1 MGCQGSEKKNMPSSI
16 APQPNLPRALKT
28 GDTIGIAAP
37 ASPFN
42 GQSFD
47 AGLRI
52 LESMGFN
59 PVLPEGLF
67 EKNGFLA
74 GTDRHRADLLT
85 RLFTDPAIDGII
97 CARGGYG
104 SMRILPLLD
113 ADVLAKH
120 PKVFVGFSDIT
131 SLIGFLVQRCGMT
144 VFHGPSVTTLG
155 DGNPQT
161 RERLL
166 AALTRAEPL
175 TLTAEAGETMRS
187 GRAEGPF
194 FCGNLTILCHL
205 TGTPFQPDLNGRILF
220 IEDRGEAPYRIDRM
234 LTQMRM
240 AGCFQD
246 LAGLALGAFTDCGS
260 PRQIHAIVAER
271 LSGLDI
277 PILAGFDVGHEGV
290 NLTLPVGITARLDTA
305 AKTLYFLDSA
315 VR

>member
-1 MGCQGSEKKNMPSSI
+1 MPSPI
-16 APQPNLPRALKT
+16 VPQPNLPRALKP
-28 GDTIGIAAP
+28 GDTIGMAAP
-37 ASPFN
+37 ASPFD
-42 GQSFD
+42 GKSFD
-47 AGLRI
+47 AGLRV
-52 LESMGFN
+52 LESMGFK
-59 PVLPEGLF
+59 PVVPEGLF

-74 GTDRHRADLLT
+74 GTDRHRADQLT

-113 ADVLAKH
+113 ADVLSRH

-131 SLIGFLVQRCGMT
+131 ALIGFLVQRCGMT

-161 RERLL
+161 RDCLL
-166 AALTRAEPL
+166 AALTRAEPM
-175 TLTAEAGETMRS
+175 TLTAEAGETIHS

-194 FCGNLTILCHL
+194 LCGNLTLFCHL
-205 TGTPFQPDLNGRILF
+205 TGTPFQPDLKGRILL

-240 AGCFQD
+240 AGCFQG
-246 LAGLALGAFTDCGS
+246 LAGLALGSFTDCGS
-260 PRQIHAIVAER
+260 YRQINEIVADR
-271 LSGLDI
+271 LNGLDI
-277 PILAGFDVGHEGV
+277 PMLAGFDAGHEGV
-290 NLTLPVGITARLDTA
+290 NLTLPVGVPARLDTA
-305 AKTLYFLDSA
+305 SKTLSFQNPA

>member
-1 MGCQGSEKKNMPSSI
+1 MPSPI
-16 APQPNLPRALKT
+16 ANQMNLPRALKP
-28 GDTIGIAAP
+28 GDRIGIAAP
-37 ASPFN
+37 ASPFD
-42 GQSFD
+42 GKSFE
-47 AGLRI
+47 AGLGV
-52 LESMGFN
+52 LESMGFD
-59 PVLPEGLF
+59 PVVPEGLF

-74 GTDRHRADLLT
+74 GTDQHRADQLT

-113 ADVLAKH
+113 ADTLAKH

-131 SLIGFLVQRCGMT
+131 ALIGFLVQRCGMT

-161 RERLL
+161 RDCLQ
-166 AALTRAEPL
+166 AALTRADPL
-175 TLTAEAGETMRS
+175 TLTAEAGQTIGS

-205 TGTPFQPDLNGRILF
+205 TGTPFQPDLKDRILL

-246 LAGLALGAFTDCGS
+246 LAGLALGSFTDCGS
-260 PRQIHAIVAER
+260 SRQINEIVADR
-271 LSGLDI
+271 LNGLDI
-277 PILAGFDVGHEGV
+277 PILAGFDAGHEGV
-290 NLTLPVGITARLDTA
+290 NLTLPVGGAVRLDTA
-305 AKTLYFLDSA
+305 SRTLSFLNSA

>member
-1 MGCQGSEKKNMPSSI
+1 MPSST
-16 APQPNLPRALKT
+16 AHPPKLPKALKP
-28 GDTIGIAAP
+28 GDRIGIAAP
-37 ASPFN
+37 ASPFDSK
-42 GQSFD
+42 SFD
-47 AGLRI
+47 AGLHV

-59 PVLPEGLF
+59 PVVPEGLF

-104 SMRILPLLD
+104 SMRLLPLLD
-113 ADVLAKH
+113 ADILSRH

-131 SLIGFLVQRCGMT
+131 ALIGFLVQRCGMT

-161 RERLL
+161 RERLQ

-175 TLTAEAGETMRS
+175 NLTAEAGATIHS
-187 GRAEGPF
+187 GAAEGPF
-194 FCGNLTILCHL
+194 FCGNLTLLCHL

-240 AGCFQD
+240 AGCFQN
-246 LAGLALGAFTDCGS
+246 LAGLALGAFSDCGS
-260 PRQIHAIVAER
+260 SQQIHAIVAER

-277 PILAGFDVGHEGV
+277 PILTGFDVGHEGV

-305 AKTLYFLDSA
+305 ARTLSFLNPA
-315 VR
+315 VC

>member
-1 MGCQGSEKKNMPSSI
+1 MPSSI
-16 APQPNLPRALKT
+16 VPQTNLPRALKP
-28 GDTIGIAAP
+28 GDRIGIAAP
-37 ASPFN
+37 ASPFD
-42 GQSFD
+42 GKSFE
-47 AGLRI
+47 AGLGV

-59 PVLPEGLF
+59 PVVPEGLF

-74 GTDRHRADLLT
+74 GTDRHRADQLT
-85 RLFTDPAIDGII
+85 RLFTDPEIDGII

-131 SLIGFLVQRCGMT
+131 ALIGFLVQRCGMT

-155 DGNPQT
+155 DGNLQT
-161 RERLL
+161 REHLM

-175 TLTAEAGETMRS
+175 TLTAEAGRTIHS
-187 GRAEGPF
+187 GRAQGPF
-194 FCGNLTILCHL
+194 LCGNLTLFCHL
-205 TGTPFQPDLNGRILF
+205 TGTPFQPDLKDRILL

-240 AGCFQD
+240 AGCFQG
-246 LAGLALGAFTDCGS
+246 LAGLAVGAFTDCGS
-260 PRQIHAIVAER
+260 SRQINEIVADR

-277 PILAGFDVGHEGV
+277 PILAGFDAGHEGV
-290 NLTLPVGITARLDTA
+290 NMTLPVGVPARLDTA
-305 AKTLYFLDSA
+305 SKTLSFLNPA

>member
-1 MGCQGSEKKNMPSSI
+1 MPPSI
-16 APQPNLPRALKT
+16 VSQPKLPRALKP

-37 ASPFN
+37 ASPFD
-42 GQSFD
+42 GKSFD
-47 AGLRI
+47 AGLRV

-59 PVLPEGLF
+59 PVVPEGLF

-74 GTDRHRADLLT
+74 GTDRHRADLLS
-85 RLFTDPAIDGII
+85 RLFADPAIDGII

-113 ADVLAKH
+113 ADALAKN

-131 SLIGFLVQRCGMT
+131 ALIGFLVQRCGMT

-161 RERLL
+161 RDCLL

-175 TLTAEAGETMRS
+175 TLTAEAGQALWPGS
-187 GRAEGPF
+187 AAGPF
-194 FCGNLTILCHL
+194 FCGNLTVLCHL
-205 TGTPFQPDLNGRILF
+205 TGTPFQPDLEGCILLL
-220 IEDRGEAPYRIDRM
+220 EDRGEAPYRIDRM

-260 PRQIHAIVAER
+260 SQQIHAIVTER
-271 LSGLDI
+271 LSELDI
-277 PILAGFDVGHEGV
+277 PILAGFDAGHEGV
-290 NLTLPVGITARLDTA
+290 NLTLPVGGTARLDTA
-305 AKTLYFLDSA
+305 SKTLSFQDPA

>member
-1 MGCQGSEKKNMPSSI
+1 MPASI
-16 APQPNLPRALKT
+16 ALQPKLPRALKP
-28 GDTIGIAAP
+28 GDTVGIAAP
-37 ASPFN
+37 ASPFD
-42 GQSFD
+42 GKSFD
-47 AGLRI
+47 AGLQV
-52 LESMGFN
+52 LESMGFK
-59 PVLPEGLF
+59 PVLPEGLY

-74 GTDRHRADLLT
+74 GTDRHRADQLT
-85 RLFTDPAIDGII
+85 RLFADPGIDGII

-113 ADVLAKH
+113 AKALARH

-131 SLIGFLVQRCGMT
+131 ALIGFLVQRCGMT

-187 GRAEGPF
+187 GSAEGPF

-205 TGTPFQPDLNGRILF
+205 TGTSFQPDLNGRILF

-240 AGCFQD
+240 AGCFEE

-260 PRQIHAIVAER
+260 SQQIHAIVAER

-277 PILAGFDVGHEGV
+277 PILTGFDVGHEGV
-290 NLTLPVGITARLDTA
+290 NLTLPVGGTARLDTA
-305 AKTLYFLDSA
+305 SGTLSFQDPA

>member
-1 MGCQGSEKKNMPSSI
+1 MPSSI
-16 APQPNLPRALKT
+16 AIPPNLPRALKP
-28 GDTIGIAAP
+28 GDRIGIAAP
-37 ASPFN
+37 ASPFD

-47 AGLRI
+47 AGLGV

-59 PVLPEGLF
+59 PVVPEGLS

-74 GTDRHRADLLT
+74 GTDQHRADQLT
-85 RLFTDPAIDGII
+85 RLFTDPEIGGII

-113 ADVLAKH
+113 ADVLARH

-131 SLIGFLVQRCGMT
+131 ALIGFLVQRCGMA

-161 RERLL
+161 RERLQ
-166 AALTRAEPL
+166 AALTRAEPMA
-175 TLTAEAGETMRS
+175 LTAETGQTIRPGS
-187 GRAEGPF
+187 AEGPF
-194 FCGNLTILCHL
+194 FCGNLTVLCHL
-205 TGTPFQPDLNGRILF
+205 TGTPFQPDLKGHVLLL
-220 IEDRGEAPYRIDRM
+220 EDRGEAPYRIDRM

-240 AGCFQD
+240 AGCFRG
-246 LAGLALGAFTDCGS
+246 LSGLALGAFTDCGS
-260 PRQIHAIVAER
+260 SEQIHAIVDER

-290 NLTLPVGITARLDTA
+290 NPTLPVGITARLDTA
-305 AKTLYFLDSA
+305 SKTLSFLNPA
-315 VR
+315 VC